1 MNKEKIEE
9 LALET
14 YPITPAYDGDE
25 MIHDINCELR
35 EGFIKGLEK
44 ASELLYTEEQLKS
57 SLIFSLDRNR
67 SIETII
73 SMVNEDKN
81 Q

>member
-1 MNKEKIEE
+1 MTKEQIEE
-9 LALET
+9 LALEE
-14 YPITPAYDGDE
+14 YPIDIDVYDYTIDSNKE
-25 MIHDINCELR
+25 YR
-35 EGFIKGLEK
+35 EIYIKGLMK